1 MKNNLMK
8 LILKRKKERKKTSNM
23 DNNWSVVFSTDD
35 IFQADVIKNMLDA
48 NNIDA
53 IIMNQ
58 KDSAYLFGIVKI
70 YTKKENIEKAK
81 NLILNE

>member
-1 MKNNLMK
+1 
-8 LILKRKKERKKTSNM
+8 
-23 DNNWSVVFSTDD
+23 
-35 IFQADVIKNMLDA
+35 
-48 NNIDA
+48 
-53 IIMNQ
+53 MNQ